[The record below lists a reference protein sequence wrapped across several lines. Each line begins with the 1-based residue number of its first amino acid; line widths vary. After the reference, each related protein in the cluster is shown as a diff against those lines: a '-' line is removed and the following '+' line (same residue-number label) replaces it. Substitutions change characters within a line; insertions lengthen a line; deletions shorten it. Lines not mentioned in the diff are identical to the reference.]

1 MLAEMTVAALVAALI
16 SELMHRAM
24 VPRYMRRG
32 LLSEDIHKTGRP
44 KVPEPLGPAVYLPF
58 LIASIIFY
66 ALTGEIAAIA
76 VASSSGLAFLIG
88 LLDDIS
94 PLGPETKPLLLILPA
109 LVLIAMYQVIPRPY
123 LPIVGRARLYYVYW
137 PIMLALFTVF
147 SNAVNMMDSLNGMM
161 PLSIYASTIPLVP
174 VLISLGRLDAL
185 ASLLI
190 LHSSLLPYCI
200 RNKYPAKVF
209 GGDSNSLFIGSALA
223 SISVISN
230 TEAIFGI
237 ALIPFLVSGF
247 SIIASVG
254 GFKERRQ
261 IGRRPVI
268 LKDGMI
274 KANPDPRAPI
284 SLIAIITSEKWKREP
299 DIVREAAT
307 LSLISGTLAS
317 ITFFLLTPH

>member
-1 MLAEMTVAALVAALI
+1 MLAEIAVAASLAALS
-16 SELMHRAM
+16 SELLHRTM
-24 VPRYMRRG
+24 IPRYVRRG
-32 LLSEDIHKTGRP
+32 LLSEDVHKPGRP
-44 KVPEPLGPAVYLPF
+44 RVPEPLGPAVYLPF
-58 LIASIIFY
+58 LITSLLFY

-76 VASSSGLAFLIG
+76 VASSSGLAFLVG

-94 PLGPETKPLLLILPA
+94 PLGPKTKPLLLIMPA
-109 LVLIAMYQVIPRPY
+109 IILIAVYQVTPRPY
-123 LPIVGRARLYYVYW
+123 LPIVGRARLYYAYW

-161 PLSIYASTIPLVP
+161 PLSVYASTLPLIP

-185 ASLLI
+185 ASLLM

-261 IGRRPVI
+261 IERRPVI
-268 LKDGMI
+268 LNEGMI
-274 KANPDPRAPI
+274 RANPDPRAPI
-284 SLIAIITSEKWKREP
+284 SLIAIITIDKWKKEA

-307 LSLISGTLAS
+307 LSLISGILAS
-317 ITFFLLTPH
+317 LTFFLLTPH